1 MEVYE
6 KTVWE
11 NDETQLNEENMN
23 KIEDQL
29 ENLTDEIISEESK
42 NYATETYV
50 DSAIEIAIGDA
61 LGGEY

>member
-1 MEVYE
+1 MEAYE

-42 NYATETYV
+42 NYATESYV
-50 DSAIEIAIGDA
+50 DNAIESAIGNA